1 MLDCLPLAG
10 LLMYKE
16 LDALLGIS
24 SNRTDRRGFSTMD
37 SFSLILKYRLLSH
50 SSVRSTN
57 DEQIQV
63 MMETT
68 VNFGLAVL
76 RDHDSRLCA
85 VESSF
90 RR

>member
-1 MLDCLPLAG
+1 
-10 LLMYKE
+10 
-16 LDALLGIS
+16 
-24 SNRTDRRGFSTMD
+24 
-37 SFSLILKYRLLSH
+37 
-50 SSVRSTN
+50 VRSTN